1 MKMTTSQ
8 MTMHHIMHHLITMW
22 HRYSVTLWLFLYSQ
36 FWHLEMMAVL
46 CGNCSENQNSKCWI
60 LIWESKTMNWCKI
73 NQRYLQIW
81 NIFWCY
87 NLSEISEGLSQQGIY
102 KFLLKY
108 QLQSKI
114 YWQTEIDTLSMHRME
129 SKTLREDQNWVR
141 YGQVSKWLMVSK
153 GVVNDCIRMYLV
165 LFPNK
170 KQVSFPPSFVLWT
183 SLSLS
188 PSPPLLFSFQHAIV
202 LLTVLPP
209 CLPLFTYCTPKTF
222 DNRPMVSC
230 DHGKVGWLT
239 TALCRT
245 WDTNNT
251 TVGPLLNPL

>member
-1 MKMTTSQ
+1 VSHYHSFRQRWQQARWQCITSRIIIRSLCDIDIVSQ
-8 MTMHHIMHHLITMW
+8 CDCFYTADSGTLKWWQSCVKTALKIKIQSAVYWFGNQKLWIGAKLIKSIS
-22 HRYSVTLWLFLYSQ
+22 RSEAYFDVTIYQKFLK
-36 FWHLEMMAVL
+36 A
-46 CGNCSENQNSKCWI
+46 
-60 LIWESKTMNWCKI
+60 
-73 NQRYLQIW
+73 YLSRV
-81 NIFWCY
+81 FT
-87 NLSEISEGLSQQGIY
+87 S
-102 KFLLKY
+102 FLLKY

-114 YWQTEIDTLSMHRME
+114 YWQTEIDTLDMHRME

-222 DNRPMVSC
+222 DNRPMVSH

-245 WDTNNT
+245 WDTNKH
-251 TVGPLLNPL
+251 